1 MADNPRGGQDN
12 WFRITNKSA
21 GSAEVYIYDV
31 IGEWGQPASE
41 FVNQLREVDAEEI
54 QLHVNSPGGN
64 VYDAVAILNSLRSH
78 PARVVATVDG
88 LAASAASFIV
98 QAGDE
103 IVMSRNSEMMIHDAR
118 GIAVGDT
125 KVMADLAERLDQ
137 ISNNIASIYADRAG
151 GTADE
156 WREVMKAETWF
167 SAQEA
172 VDAGLADRVDE
183 GKGADES
190 VTARFD
196 MSVFNHAGRRDAPAP
211 VVPTLAPTPK
221 RKTENVSA
229 AEAAAKIH
237 NAPVRGT
244 ERRDSTVPQ
253 YEITDE
259 LAANVRQ
266 RLGLADDAEVGP
278 EQVAAALTAPQPGAE
293 VEPSGQ
299 QEIEAETEKAPV
311 KRTTP
316 GTMTIDA
323 SAWEER
329 EARIKRLEA
338 AAAKRAR
345 EERDEVIASAVRD
358 GKFPPARKGHW
369 ARLWDADPEGT
380 REVINGL
387 TKNVIPV
394 DALGIADDG
403 DSSLDDEFASL
414 FPPAQKGA

>member
-12 WFRITNKSA
+12 WFRITNKSTKA
-21 GSAEVYIYDV
+21 TEVYIYDV

-41 FVNQLREVDAEEI
+41 FVNQLREVEAEEI

-172 VDAGLADRVDE
+172 VDAGLADRVAE
-183 GKGADES
+183 GQEADAS
-190 VTARFD
+190 VTAKFD

-211 VVPTLAPTPK
+211 VVPTLASAPV

-229 AEAAAKIH
+229 ADAAAKIH
-237 NAPVRGT
+237 NAPIRGADRKDSDVEFTT
-244 ERRDSTVPQ
+244 EQ
-253 YEITDE
+253 
-259 LAANVRQ
+259 LASARAA
-266 RLGLADDAEVGP
+266 LGLPEDAELTADQMV
-278 EQVAAALTAPQPGAE
+278 AALTAAPPPSEPPADPPSDPEPGKPAAA
-293 VEPSGQ
+293 S
-299 QEIEAETEKAPV
+299 
-311 KRTTP
+311 RTAP

-345 EERDEVIASAVRD
+345 EERDEVIASAVRE
-358 GKFPPARKGHW
+358 GKFPPARTEHW
-369 ARLWDADPEGT
+369 ARPWDADPEGT

-403 DSSLDDEFASL
+403 ESSLDDEFASL